1 MEIGLLQEE
10 GHCQTEAFWPFLCE
24 EPPKAILRLHSAD
37 TILSRLCTDLGE
49 IDERDE
55 QRRNARSTRK
65 SRDKQPLTF

>member
-10 GHCQTEAFWPFLCE
+10 GHCQTEAFGRFCARS
-24 EPPKAILRLHSAD
+24 KAILRLHSAD
-37 TILSRLCTDLGE
+37 TILSRLCTDLEE